1 MSIDHEALIMT
12 LPILRSIHLKYR
24 LLGGCSLT
32 WLAWWWLSMFW
43 LAVGLAMRKRDWNL
57 FLYGVVELGLCEAR
71 ERGCERIS
79 TTGLATCKWTTKQIF
94 LGCDWFLSLLG
105 LVRCWERVL
114 DRIKEYERVLFSC
127 LPPTSL
133 SMCWA
138 CSKRNFSSHVL
149 TRTLHA
155 WARFRGNKENPC
167 TLQARSDC

>member
-94 LGCDWFLSLLG
+94 LGCDWFLSLLI
-105 LVRCWERVL
+105 LVRIWELGARWTGSKNTN
-114 DRIKEYERVLFSC
+114 ICVLFGC

-133 SMCWA
+133 SMCWRCMFGYPHGA
-138 CSKRNFSSHVL
+138 CRKRNFSCV
-149 TRTLHA
+149 
-155 WARFRGNKENPC
+155 PC
-167 TLQARSDC
+167 A